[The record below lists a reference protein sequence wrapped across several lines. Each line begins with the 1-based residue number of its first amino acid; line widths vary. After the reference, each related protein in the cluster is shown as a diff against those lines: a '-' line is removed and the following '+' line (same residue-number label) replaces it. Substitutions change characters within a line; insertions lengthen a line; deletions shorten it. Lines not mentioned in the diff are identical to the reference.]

1 MNCSRHPNAVA
12 SLSCSK
18 CMNRICSRCVGD
30 DSLGIKCIECTVISI
45 NPLYKVTKISLLL
58 GTLTCLGCVPV
69 VILMW
74 AWILNYFNI
83 LFVNALIPVIIGWL
97 VAAMISKI
105 IKGKRS
111 KYMFVFGS
119 FTIVGGYVGVLLLA
133 WSLMNV
139 WDFVGIGTAIYIM
152 RLKLL

>member
-1 MNCSRHPNAVA
+1 
-12 SLSCSK
+12 
-18 CMNRICSRCVGD
+18 MNRICSRCVGD

-97 VAAMISKI
+97 VAAMIRTPSLESMPSI
-105 IKGKRS
+105 S
-111 KYMFVFGS
+111 AS
-119 FTIVGGYVGVLLLA
+119 NWLTTSLLDA
-133 WSLMNV
+133 
-139 WDFVGIGTAIYIM
+139 
-152 RLKLL
+152 